1 MGDALKIALVTVSDT
16 RTAENDTSGDYLAD
30 ALSGVGHEL
39 VDRVIVIDDCYLL
52 RARVSRYIAD
62 PMVQVVLMTGG
73 TGFTGRDS
81 TPEAIGPL
89 LDTRIDGFGELFR
102 QLSFAEIGTST
113 VQSRALGGLAN
124 NTLIFCVPGSTG
136 ACKTAWD
143 GILLSQLDSTHRPCN
158 FAELILRG
166 HH

>member
-113 VQSRALGGLAN
+113 VQSRGPGRACEQYFDLLRAGLN
-124 NTLIFCVPGSTG
+124 RCV
-136 ACKTAWD
+136 
-143 GILLSQLDSTHRPCN
+143 
-158 FAELILRG
+158 
-166 HH
+166 